1 MTADIETDD
10 YLVGLMITAQTDVK
24 ILSAVGATIA
34 PKIGGDPQRLVT
46 LDYGADVTFSGL
58 NFGASSV

>member
-10 YLVGLMITAQTDVK
+10 YIVGLSINAQTDVK

-34 PKIGGDPQRLVT
+34 PVSGGLQRLVT
-46 LDYGADVTFSGL
+46 LNYGADVTFSGL